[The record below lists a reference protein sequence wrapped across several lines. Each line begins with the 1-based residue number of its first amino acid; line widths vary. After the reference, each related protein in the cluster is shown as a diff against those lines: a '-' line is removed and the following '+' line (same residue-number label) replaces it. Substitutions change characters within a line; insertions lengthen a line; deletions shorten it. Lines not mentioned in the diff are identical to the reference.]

1 MVVGGSRITVKVG
14 RRSRGNRFWFE
25 LARSSSYRE
34 STVSVV
40 EPKKTTIKNS
50 LFTNLIIRLLGRLSS
65 D

>member
-14 RRSRGNRFWFE
+14 RRSRGNRFWLE

-40 EPKKTTIKNS
+40 EPKKTTKIAC
-50 LFTNLIIRLLGRLSS
+50 LQTL
-65 D
+65 